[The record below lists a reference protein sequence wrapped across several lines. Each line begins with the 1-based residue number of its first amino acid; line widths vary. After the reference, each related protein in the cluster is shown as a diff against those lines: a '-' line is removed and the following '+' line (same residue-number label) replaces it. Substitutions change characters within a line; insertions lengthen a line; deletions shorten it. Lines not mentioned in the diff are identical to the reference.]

1 MLITFEIRKIRS
13 NGSIFIIPEVII
25 PLYKWLKSKI
35 LEKKKLGL
43 RKNFSTKLK
52 NKPKNLKNQKFFL
65 KKFKY
70 SNF

>member
-1 MLITFEIRKIRS
+1 MLITLKVCKIRS
-13 NGSIFIIPEVII
+13 NGSIFITPEVII

-43 RKNFSTKLK
+43 RENFSTKLK
-52 NKPKNLKNQKFFL
+52 NKPKNLKNQNFFL

-70 SNF
+70 SCF